1 MKRDAVGCLMGGIPE
16 YIPCPED
23 PLKRKPKDED
33 APPAFKV
40 GAPRHVVKPTP
51 SVTTLTRNMRNER
64 PSSFMRP
71 TLICIFDYARAWKVA
86 IKAVRAMLRFKRG
99 MRGWSGAPA
108 SGGEPAI
115 DHTLRGFHFL
125 PPTPLRRTQ
134 KEMPPDTI
142 ELVLH
147 GLKGEL
153 LMGPDIVSLGVSISQ
168 IKRRL
173 LVYSRQQVIK
183 GSVTRAL
190 QLYNFIAL
198 GAVVHFLHNRR
209 AVDDME
215 TLRNLRYEEQ
225 NEGTGKYSPDT
236 MAHLAQVKKSLSK
249 AGTADEPRELE
260 LIAVV
265 FVHIY
270 GVIAWGDA
278 SAGGS
283 IPLSLSDRLSGGI
296 TFVVGNTRAFAAV
309 SQSGAVTTWG
319 DPACGGNS
327 GRVTDQLKSRA
338 FQICYN
344 EWAFAAFREGGQIVC
359 WGDPDAGGQPSGL
372 GTSLGSGVV
381 KVCSTEFAFAA
392 LRESGQVVTWGDP
405 SVGGDSSAVAD
416 QLQTGIVNIW
426 ANAGAFV
433 AAKSDG
439 SLVIWGDPSAG
450 GDMSALNQDC
460 LTHAGHWSKVAVW
473 LSDPK
478 HTGKELSQEEARDIE
493 TLYCNIRAFAAI
505 AQGGR
510 VVAWGAPG
518 CGNGF
523 TVMTWG
529 DPQTGGDSSA
539 VSHLLIG
546 QILQVVANDWA
557 FAARRDDG
565 IVVCWGDPAS
575 GGDSSAVQERIHQA
589 GGAVALYK
597 TSRAF
602 AAVLQDGSICA
613 WGEPSCGGD
622 STPAEFE
629 LGEEKVLDMCANDYA
644 FAARTSRGSVVAWGH
659 KLYGGHIEEDNVGQ
673 SQTTFR
679 GTIARIT
686 GGCCQAAVRRYK
698 DDRQQVLLPRNE
710 EIRHLLMAHDPVDE
724 LAPDAAGASAVG
736 TDSLLPDQKLDA
748 ILNQWREKYA
758 AFQRATQT
766 VVGGIGKGGII
777 VRCASAVGSEQLPQR
792 LETDAVVQE
801 LSLEGE
807 RLCYELISGVGP
819 SQGWVSTSLQG
830 RALLERADEKAEEAK
845 ALPEALPALS
855 ASKWLAK
862 YEHGKEAK
870 CRLVCFF
877 GAGHDAIGFAHWN
890 QYVAEKYPSIE
901 LLLMTLPGHGVNRH
915 VPVQDNAEAL
925 AKLAAQELLS
935 LNEHFGPFG
944 LLGFSVGATASYAL
958 AHEMT
963 SRGRKPLKLYV
974 AGRAGPK
981 VCFRPPGQEDASLGW
996 EKDLLRTE
1004 QLLLVMN
1011 SSGQGKSRAECHLM
1025 PSCCRV
1031 AGFGTGHCFEPAP
1044 CGDEHDQ
1051 EIWALDSIG
1060 WIRWFVANFA
1070 AEDDVKRTDAELA
1083 SSLPIYRVSR
1093 PSACVTCA
1101 SGCGCPQER
1110 LIQLSDGPN
1119 DGLLKSISSSQKAD
1133 MLLGDSLAGAKL
1145 PAIETDLYVLAS
1157 RADEVWPAEDS
1168 AKFGNR
1174 CSPAYM
1180 DCAETWK
1187 PYTLGS
1193 TTLKYFDELTHSK
1206 LCTELLLEEVCRDLS
1221 AVMQSTC
1228 EGERRCLFE
1237 QRVESVLSTDVTMTA
1252 SKPARFGAS
1261 REASESDDEAF
1272 LRRIKQ
1278 EVGLDAGPMWD
1289 SLPSPGGSAGGSPIV
1304 AEADLYPLP
1313 AGMEQDFRH
1322 LRAALAADAEPQ
1334 VLQEDAEAETRDG
1347 DDDANTSGPGEAA
1360 AAGEGDKNTAQ
1371 ASYLQ
1376 SFADVGP

>member
-1 MKRDAVGCLMGGIPE
+1 MALLYKRE
-16 YIPCPED
+16 
-23 PLKRKPKDED
+23 
-33 APPAFKV
+33 
-40 GAPRHVVKPTP
+40 
-51 SVTTLTRNMRNER
+51 LTEALGREQAKK
-64 PSSFMRP
+64 
-71 TLICIFDYARAWKVA
+71 DYARAWKVA

-134 KEMPPDTI
+134 KELPPDTV

-153 LMGPDIVSLGVSISQ
+153 LMGPDVVSLGVSISQ

-183 GSVTRAL
+183 GSVSRAL

-209 AVDDME
+209 AVDDLE
-215 TLRNLRYEEQ
+215 TLRNLRFEEQ

-249 AGTADEPRELE
+249 AGTTEEPRGLLAAPRLE

-338 FQICYN
+338 FQICHN

-392 LRESGQVVTWGDP
+392 LKESGQVVTWGDP
-405 SVGGDSSAVAD
+405 SVGGDSSGVAE

-450 GDMSALNQDC
+450 GDMSALNQD
-460 LTHAGHWSKVAVW
+460 
-473 LSDPK
+473 
-478 HTGKELSQEEARDIE
+478 EARDIE

-518 CGNGF
+518 CGGDTSAVASQLTAGVRDIRTNGRAFAAIKEKGAVVAWGNPDFGGDASATSHLMQHSIVDIIPSLKAFAALREDPMSNGF

-565 IVVCWGDPAS
+565 MVVCWGDPAS

-659 KLYGGHIEEDNVGQ
+659 KLYGGHIEEEAAAKLQ
-673 SQTTFR
+673 SGVTKMIGNKFSFLAMKRSGTYVTFP
-679 GTIARIT
+679 A
-686 GGCCQAAVRRYK
+686 
-698 DDRQQVLLPRNE
+698 N
-710 EIRHLLMAHDPVDE
+710 DPADE
-724 LAPDAAGASAVG
+724 MAPDAAGASTLG

-766 VVGGIGKGGII
+766 VVGGVGKGGII
-777 VRCASAVGSEQLPQR
+777 VRCTSAVGSEQLPQR
-792 LETDAVVQE
+792 LETGAVVQE
-801 LSLEGE
+801 LSLQGE
-807 RLCYELISGVGP
+807 RLHYELISGVGP
-819 SQGWVSTSLQG
+819 PQGWVSTSLQG
-830 RALLERADEKAEEAK
+830 RALLERADEKADEVE
-845 ALPEALPALS
+845 ALPDESALPALS

-890 QYVAEKYPSIE
+890 QYVAEKHPSIE
-901 LLLMTLPGHGVNRH
+901 LLLITLPGHGVNRH
-915 VPVQDNAEAL
+915 VPVQENAEAL
-925 AKLAAQELLS
+925 AKLAAEELLS
-935 LNEHFGPFG
+935 LSEHFGPFA

-958 AHEMT
+958 ALEMI

-981 VCFRPPGQEDASLGW
+981 VCFRPPAQE
-996 EKDLLRTE
+996 
-1004 QLLLVMN
+1004 
-1011 SSGQGKSRAECHLM
+1011 
-1025 PSCCRV
+1025 
-1031 AGFGTGHCFEPAP
+1031 
-1044 CGDEHDQ
+1044 

-1070 AEDDVKRTDAELA
+1070 TEDDVKRT
-1083 SSLPIYRVSR
+1083 
-1093 PSACVTCA
+1093 
-1101 SGCGCPQER
+1101 ER

-1145 PAIETDLYVLAS
+1145 PAIETDLYMLAS
-1157 RADEVWPAEDS
+1157 KADEVWPAEDS

-1174 CSPAYM
+1174 CCPAYM
-1180 DCAETWK
+1180 DCADTWK
-1187 PYTLGS
+1187 PYALGS
-1193 TTLKYFDELTHSK
+1193 TALKYFDELTHSE

-1221 AVMQSTC
+1221 AVMQDASD
-1228 EGERRCLFE
+1228 GRKDNACLSRAWKWLE
-1237 QRVESVLSTDVTMTA
+1237 NDACTDGTWSAVASSAQKHRTLHVLSTDATVTN
-1252 SKPARFGAS
+1252 SKPARVGAS

-1272 LRRIKQ
+1272 LRKIKQ
-1278 EVGLDAGPMWD
+1278 EVGLDVGPIWD
-1289 SLPSPGGSAGGSPIV
+1289 SLPTPGGGSAGGNPIA

-1313 AGMEQDFRH
+1313 VALEEDFRH

-1334 VLQEDAEAETRDG
+1334 VWQEGAEAETHDG
-1347 DDDANTSGPGEAA
+1347 DDDANTSGPHEAA
-1360 AAGEGDKNTAQ
+1360 AADKRDKNAAQ
-1371 ASYLQ
+1371 ADHVLPGYSPHF
-1376 SFADVGP
+1376 SKP